1 MNLETGLT
9 LAGVIVAIAA
19 IGIPLFVTLRRNTKE
34 DTRQAITDATA
45 PLIDERDYLRTQ
57 LRDAQRRIEE
67 LEDQLR
73 SRDDRA

>member
-1 MNLETGLT
+1 MNIETWAAF
-9 LAGVIVAIAA
+9 AGVAVAIAG
-19 IGIPLFVTLRRNTKE
+19 IGLPLRVTLRRNAKE
-34 DTRQAITDATA
+34 DVRQMIADANA